1 MESISL
7 IDMAEEKLAQ
17 ARQAHSG
24 RAAHTIH
31 GGHDHELRQTVLAL
45 AAGHE
50 LAEHDS
56 PGEATLQVLHGH
68 VRLSANTNVWEGK
81 SGDYI
86 AIPPRLRPRDSVR
99 CGHDLRDQQ
108 CLCGCDAQIVCP
120 GLPRGLHL

>member
-45 AAGHE
+45 TAGHE

-56 PGEATLQVLHGH
+56 PGEATLQVLRGH
-68 VRLSANTNVWEGK
+68 VRLSTNANVWEGK
-81 SGDYI
+81 SGDYF
-86 AIPPRLRPRDSVR
+86 AIPPERHALAAIQDSVV
-99 CGHDLRDQQ
+99 L
-108 CLCGCDAQIVCP
+108 LTVIAQ
-120 GLPRGLHL
+120 LPRP